1 MSDHIKKER
10 KKMGNEKKER
20 HVMYDGEMMQMK
32 HDESTR
38 RKTKVTQQLFFVV
51 FVEEDR
57 REGGI

>member
-1 MSDHIKKER
+1 
-10 KKMGNEKKER
+10 MGNEKKER